1 MVIVLVARCSEL
13 KISEANVSGRA
24 RFLLELMLLL
34 DKTGSSGVAQI
45 LVKFRNK
52 KFQDKVLGEGF
63 GEAYVESYWLR
74 LSSSI
79 FLSFSFSLLFIPSCP
94 AIHACLYSPS
104 LTPGISAYLCVS
116 QYILYARCLAIE
128 SQIQ

>member
-24 RFLLELMLLL
+24 GFLLELMLLL
-34 DKTGSSGVAQI
+34 DKTGSSGVAQV

-52 KFQDKVLGEGF
+52 KFQDKVLREGF
-63 GEAYVESYWLR
+63 GEAYVESFWVR

-79 FLSFSFSLLFIPSCP
+79 FLSLSIYCFFPHLQLSMPVC
-94 AIHACLYSPS
+94 
-104 LTPGISAYLCVS
+104 
-116 QYILYARCLAIE
+116 ILPL
-128 SQIQ
+128 